1 MTNALFA
8 GAFASTRPRTP
19 PKQAGGSWKEL
30 PKVKLQRMNR
40 RALTLGALAVSG
52 ALALT
57 ACGSDDTGN
66 AGGGSTTDAAASS
79 SIECG
84 DAKGQLLADGSSAQ
98 KNAIDAWVKEF
109 TAACKGVQ
117 INYKGS
123 GSGAGITAFTQGQ
136 VAFAGSDSALDSE
149 EIAASKEVCADGQGI
164 DLPMVGGPIALAYNV
179 PGAEGLVL
187 DAETI
192 AKIFDSKIKK
202 WNDAAIKKL
211 NPEVELPDLNIQ
223 AFHRSD
229 ESGTTDN
236 FTKYLIATTPDN
248 WKYEG
253 GKAWQ
258 AKGGQAASGS
268 SGVAQQ
274 VSQTAGAISYME
286 LSYAEGMDVVAI
298 DTGAAE
304 PVAASTEGATKA
316 IADAEIVGTGKD
328 LALEINYKTEAEG
341 AYPITLVTYEIVCDA
356 GNKAE
361 TLPATKAF
369 LGYIASEDGQGQLA
383 DAGYAPI
390 PDDIIAKV
398 RTTIE
403 GLS

>member
-1 MTNALFA
+1 M
-8 GAFASTRPRTP
+8 
-19 PKQAGGSWKEL
+19 
-30 PKVKLQRMNR
+30 KLQRMNR

-57 ACGSDDTGN
+57 ACGSDDTGSN
-66 AGGGSTTDAAASS
+66 GGGDATSTAKAGAID
-79 SIECG
+79 CG

-98 KNAIDAWVKEF
+98 KNAIDAWVKQF
-109 TAACKGVQ
+109 TAQCSGVQ

-123 GSGAGITAFTQGQ
+123 GSGAGITAFNQGQ

-149 EIAASKEVCADGQGI
+149 EIAASKEVCSGGQGI
-164 DLPMVGGPIALAYNV
+164 DLPMVGGPIAVSYNV
-179 PGAEGLVL
+179 PGVDNLVL
-187 DAETI
+187 DAPTL

-202 WNDAAIKKL
+202 WNDEAIKKL
-211 NPEVELPDLNIQ
+211 NPDAELPDLNIQ

-236 FTKYLIATTPDN
+236 FTKYLIATTPEN

-258 AKGGQAASGS
+258 ADGGQAASGS

-274 VSQTAGAISYME
+274 VSQTSGAISYME

-304 PVAASTEGATKA
+304 PVKASTDAATKA

-328 LALEINYKTEAEG
+328 LALEINYKTKAEG
-341 AYPITLVTYEIVCDA
+341 AYPITLVTYEIVCDK
-356 GNKAE
+356 GNKAD

-369 LGYIASEDGQGQLA
+369 LNYIASEDGQGLLA